1 MQEQTE
7 NILITTLL
15 ELSSKLDKQPI
26 PLDKQIWSIK
36 RCSEYFDVTPEYF
49 AQYIASK
56 PGFPQSAKIGHRKW
70 IGQDVVDWALD
81 HWRRQEVKRKSKS

>member
-1 MQEQTE
+1 MQLQTE
-7 NILITTLL
+7 NLLVTTLL
-15 ELSSKLDKQPI
+15 ELSSKLDKNPL

-36 RCSEYFDVTPEYF
+36 RCAEYFDVTPEYF

-70 IGQDVVDWALD
+70 IGQSVVDWALD
-81 HWRRQEVKRKSKS
+81 HWRQQDIKRKSKV